1 MDLKSPSP
9 GFTRSAGCDIMYN
22 DIALSEMKIL
32 MLGLGSLEQ
41 KRNYPSAGDNAANIN
56 VHILGLNLMYLLV
69 ENILSRETAH
79 IQIMHRQIPPPPLTY
94 SKGGGDGSRDH
105 NLIIMVSPTS

>member
-56 VHILGLNLMYLLV
+56 VRILGLILMYLLV
-69 ENILSRETAH
+69 ENILSKFHSELELLTIDHTRRAH
-79 IQIMHRQIPPPPLTY
+79 PTFP
-94 SKGGGDGSRDH
+94 SRSHWNSSSWWDRT
-105 NLIIMVSPTS
+105 MKC

>member
-69 ENILSRETAH
+69 ENVLSKFHSELELLVT
-79 IQIMHRQIPPPPLTY
+79 I
-94 SKGGGDGSRDH
+94 DH
-105 NLIIMVSPTS
+105 TRRAQPVSSA